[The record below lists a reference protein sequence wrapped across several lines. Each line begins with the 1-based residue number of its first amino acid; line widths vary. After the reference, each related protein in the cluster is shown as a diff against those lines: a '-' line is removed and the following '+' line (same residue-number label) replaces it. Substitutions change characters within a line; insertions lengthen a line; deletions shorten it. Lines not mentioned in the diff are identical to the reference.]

1 MLGLLLE
8 NEKYFRK
15 LTRVSESIGCV
26 TISLAFLAY
35 QLLLHPF
42 PQLSYLY
49 SCAAFALLLSMAT
62 TTAENSVLASS
73 WVVWI
78 GRRAYSIYLLHVI
91 AIQAV
96 TKLLPD
102 GRGPVIAVAATL
114 LAFAFATLLADL
126 MFRFIEKP
134 LIAKGKMISAQ
145 ISRGA
150 CS

>member
-1 MLGLLLE
+1 
-8 NEKYFRK
+8 
-15 LTRVSESIGCV
+15 
-26 TISLAFLAY
+26 
-35 QLLLHPF
+35 
-42 PQLSYLY
+42 
-49 SCAAFALLLSMAT
+49 
-62 TTAENSVLASS
+62 
-73 WVVWI
+73 
-78 GRRAYSIYLLHVI
+78 IYLLHVI